1 MSVCVSRKMSTF
13 PSRDER
19 QGRQARRPLG
29 RLWPSDDYDEDDL
42 EEEEKDDVDH
52 DDDENEDEV
61 G

>member
-1 MSVCVSRKMSTF
+1 MSTF
-13 PSRDER
+13 SSRDER

-29 RLWPSDDYDEDDL
+29 RLRPSDDYDEDDL
-42 EEEEKDDVDH
+42 EEEEENDVDH